1 MNTPD
6 SNHIQKLIMASIDGE
21 STPQEE
27 SELKEIL
34 LDHREWAEEYHQ
46 LKIMKEMT
54 SQTKLKEPQPELWDS
69 YKRTVFTRIERG
81 IGWILF
87 TIGALVL
94 LFYGAWTAMAEILTD
109 PGLAWWI
116 KAAIVS
122 ATAGVIILLV
132 SLVREKLYLDK
143 HERYKDVIR

>member
-6 SNHIQKLIMASIDGE
+6 PGQIRRLMMASIDGE
-21 STPQEE
+21 TTPEE
-27 SELKEIL
+27 EQALKKIL
-34 LDHREWAEEYHQ
+34 QQHTKWAEEYNQ

-69 YKRTVFTRIERG
+69 YKRQVFTRIERG

-94 LFYGAWTAMAEILTD
+94 LFYGAWTALSEILTD
-109 PGLAWWI
+109 PELAWWL
-116 KAAIVS
+116 KGAIVS
-122 ATAGVIILLV
+122 AVAGVIILLV
-132 SLVREKLYLDK
+132 SIIREKLYLDK